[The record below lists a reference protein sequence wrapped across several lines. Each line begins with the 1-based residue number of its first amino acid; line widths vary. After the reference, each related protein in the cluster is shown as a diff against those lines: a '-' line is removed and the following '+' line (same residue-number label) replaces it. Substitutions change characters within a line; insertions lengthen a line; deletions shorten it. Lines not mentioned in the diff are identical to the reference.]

1 MKLLR
6 FIHNQFENILQDIW
20 AYSQSRY
27 LKGQSNGKNTIKDY
41 FGFLL
46 HLLFHDYSGLVYD
59 YN

>member
-1 MKLLR
+1 M
-6 FIHNQFENILQDIW
+6 ILTPQR
-20 AYSQSRY
+20 ACSQSGY
-27 LKGQSNGKNTIKDY
+27 SKGWYNGKGIVKDY